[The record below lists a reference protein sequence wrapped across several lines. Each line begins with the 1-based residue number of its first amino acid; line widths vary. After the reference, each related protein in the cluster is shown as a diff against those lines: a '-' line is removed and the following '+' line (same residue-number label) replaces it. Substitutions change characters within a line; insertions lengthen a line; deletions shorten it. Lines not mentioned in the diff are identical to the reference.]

1 MNKFKYIIYICL
13 GILLY
18 LLINSLEGF
27 TISAKIWLKEIGTEQ
42 YVDAETLHLRLVP
55 SPEGQDYETTLIETV
70 NHYLDILPEAG
81 GLQGHFELAPVD
93 CVTQSSSPHMDEP
106 TDVTLEAEIL
116 MAQDIRI
123 QNKKIYCQ
131 LKQQIL
137 EKFDIIYGR
146 GTPLI
151 SKETS
156 DDVYI
161 TERIVYPYNDNEKE
175 ALANS
180 LALSIIGIFIN
191 LTGQRIIF
199 GGITTI
205 RSLLNHNLDA
215 CAAIS
220 SCFKIDYEILD
231 PVNLFDFI
239 QIFVEN
245 YIENF
250 DSFLD
255 SAKNS
260 INDNMDLFICFSIIF
275 SQINLSDFG
284 DVDNINKKL
293 FIFMSYIVKLYTE
306 LNIDINQNN
315 FDVIILQ
322 LHVMFRCY
330 QISPTIRNYCK
341 NKIIGWG
348 GETED
353 IPEDDIFQH
362 FGYQELILLYSDY
375 PRLFQFLSGFRDF
388 MNWYSKFCDTSDT

>member
-1 MNKFKYIIYICL
+1 MNKYIIYISL

-27 TISAKIWLKEIGTEQ
+27 SISATIWLKEIGTDY
-42 YVDAETLHLRLVP
+42 YVDAETLNLPLVP
-55 SPEGQDYETTLIETV
+55 APESQDDETTLLETV
-70 NHYLDILPEAG
+70 NHYLNIPPGEG
-81 GLQGHFELAPVD
+81 GFQGHFELAPVD
-93 CVTQSSSPHMDEP
+93 CVAQSSSPYMDEP
-106 TDVTLEAEIL
+106 TDVTLEAEIS
-116 MAQDIRI
+116 MAQDVRI
-123 QNKKIYCQ
+123 QNKEIYCQ

-137 EKFDIIYGR
+137 EKFNIIYGE

-151 SKETS
+151 PRETS

-161 TERIVYPYNDNEKE
+161 PERIEYPYNDNEKE

-180 LALSIIGIFIN
+180 LALSIIGTFIN

-231 PVNLFDFI
+231 PVNLFNFI

-245 YIENF
+245 FN
-250 DSFLD
+250 
-255 SAKNS
+255 SAHSSQNT
-260 INDNMDLFICFSIIF
+260 INDNMNLFICFSIIF
-275 SQINLSDFG
+275 SQITLSDFG
-284 DVDNINKKL
+284 DVDNINEKMY
-293 FIFMSYIVKLYTE
+293 IFMSYILKLYTDS
-306 LNIDINQNN
+306 NIDINQNN

-330 QISPTIRNYCK
+330 QISPTIRKFCK
-341 NKIIGWG
+341 NLIIGFG
-348 GETED
+348 GDTEY
-353 IPEDDIFQH
+353 IPDDDIFQD
-362 FGYQELILLYSDY
+362 FKYQE
-375 PRLFQFLSGFRDF
+375 FLSLYGDYAKLFLFLSENQDF